1 MVCFHTWKMFLFS
14 QLFNFV
20 DYLPDSIKL
29 DHVVMNKLDL
39 ENNFS
44 ESRLK
49 VFEKRA
55 RDKAEKM
62 GITALDLEKFKE

>member
-1 MVCFHTWKMFLFS
+1 MFLFS

-20 DYLPDSIKL
+20 DFLPDSIKL
-29 DHVVMNKLDL
+29 DHVAMNKLDL

-49 VFEKRA
+49 IFEKRA
-55 RDKAEKM
+55 QDKAEKM
-62 GITALDLEKFKE
+62 GITSLDLDRFKE